1 MKITLTISTQANI
14 KPSKALTPLE
24 LYNIAKSVA
33 GSTFTLT
40 VEDSETV
47 QQLANAADALM
58 KVDPELTVEE
68 KLMDNGVALPLSSTL
83 AAAGVKD
90 GDSITYSYVIKA

>member
-1 MKITLTISTQANI
+1 MKITITISTQANI
-14 KPSKALTPLE
+14 KPSKTLTPLE

-33 GSTFTLT
+33 GNTFTLT
-40 VEDSETV
+40 IEDSETV

-68 KLMDNGVALPLSSTL
+68 KLMEHGVVLPLSATL
-83 AAAGVKD
+83 AAAGVKN